1 MRLNSTILYKAYNT
15 LNSCKICLRAQSY
28 KIWFFCVIRAVWL
41 LTCTI
46 PLKELKNKKS
56 EPVYRRG
63 SRSWRLSYN
72 GNLSKKEIF
81 RLFFTMTSIASLLV
95 YLNLSLRYKNNSSP
109 SSFTVYSIL
118 LLLWERILY
127 RSQFMFMVYGL

>member
-1 MRLNSTILYKAYNT
+1 MGLNSTILYKAYNT
-15 LNSCKICLRAQSY
+15 LNSCKICLRAQYFIIMYLRAHSVNKSSYLRAQSY

-72 GNLSKKEIF
+72 GNLSKKEISWLCF
-81 RLFFTMTSIASLLV
+81 TIFLIAWLFV
-95 YLNLSLRYKNNSSP
+95 YSNLFLRYKNN
-109 SSFTVYSIL
+109 
-118 LLLWERILY
+118 
-127 RSQFMFMVYGL
+127 